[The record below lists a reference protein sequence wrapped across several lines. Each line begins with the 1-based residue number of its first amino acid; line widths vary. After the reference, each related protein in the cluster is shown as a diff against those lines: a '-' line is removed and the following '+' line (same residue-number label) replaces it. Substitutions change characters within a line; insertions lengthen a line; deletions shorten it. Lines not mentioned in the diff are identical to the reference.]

1 MMIPSTGIIE
11 TLILLVTTFKN
22 DGIGAFGEKIQNR
35 QKKIEQCK
43 MRVDDTFTKFV
54 ATFKGNYAQNKWR
67 YKETEESICKCL
79 LILIYV
85 IGMKI
90 QMN

>member
-54 ATFKGNYAQNKWR
+54 ATFKGNYAKINGDIK
-67 YKETEESICKCL
+67 KLKKA
-79 LILIYV
+79 YV
-85 IGMKI
+85 SAC
-90 QMN
+90 